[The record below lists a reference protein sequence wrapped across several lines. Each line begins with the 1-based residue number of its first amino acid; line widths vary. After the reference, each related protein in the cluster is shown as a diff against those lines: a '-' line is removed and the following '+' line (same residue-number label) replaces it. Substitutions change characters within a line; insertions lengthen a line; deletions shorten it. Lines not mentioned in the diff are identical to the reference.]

1 MIKIRD
7 ITLGQGTAKIIAPV
21 TAKSQAEIIAQAR
34 EIINLNQVDLIE
46 WRADFYEDIL
56 NKKNLLEI
64 LKNLRAELNAVPL
77 IFTLRTQSEG
87 GEFNY
92 GFKDYCVLNLFAA
105 QSKCVDIIDVE
116 ILDLNSAKDLIKLI
130 KDKGCYVIGSK
141 HNFKFTPAPEKI
153 IKILHRA
160 KLAGADVLKAAFMP
174 ESKLDVINLIYASG
188 LYHAENPDDLILT
201 ISMGDLGKVS
211 RTACNLTGSCAT
223 FGAVKASSAP
233 GQINA
238 VDLRNILDIL
248 N

>member
-7 ITLGQGTAKIIAPV
+7 ITLGQGGAKIIAPV

-56 NKKNLLEI
+56 NKKNLLET
-64 LKNLRAELNAVPL
+64 LQNLRAELNAVPL
-77 IFTLRTQSEG
+77 IFTLRTKSEG
-87 GEFNY
+87 GRFSY
-92 GFKDYCVLNLFAA
+92 GVKDYYDLNLFAA
-105 QSKCVDIIDVE
+105 QSGCVDIVDAE
-116 ILDLNSAKDLIKLI
+116 ILDLNLAKDLIKLI

-141 HNFKFTPAPEKI
+141 HNFNSTPEPEEI
-153 IKILHRA
+153 IKILQRA

-188 LYHAENPDDLILT
+188 VYHAENPNDLILT
-201 ISMGDLGKVS
+201 ISMGELGKVS
-211 RTACNLTGSCAT
+211 RAACALTGSCAT
-223 FGAVKASSAP
+223 FGAVKDSSAP
-233 GQINA
+233 GQIDA
-238 VDLRNILDIL
+238 IDLRNILSIL